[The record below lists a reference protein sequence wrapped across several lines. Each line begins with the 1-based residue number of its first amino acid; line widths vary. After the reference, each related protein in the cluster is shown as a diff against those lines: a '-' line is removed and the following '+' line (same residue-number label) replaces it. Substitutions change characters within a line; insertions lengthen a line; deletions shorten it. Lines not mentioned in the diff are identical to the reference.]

1 MIIPN
6 RAHKRRKVPANDPLI
21 ISDELL
27 RLWIL
32 RIMVPLNGSR
42 RFLGKECFD
51 NEAIAEFLE
60 LEIPDDF
67 MDEFNP
73 SSIIASLR
81 QKYQAA
87 EAEKISWTTIKELRL
102 NSERLAVLM
111 GLNETERR
119 LLEFAIILHSHRLLD
134 QAADYLGGLSNHLMF
149 HVLAVLLDLPLDE
162 VKPALATQGRLATA
176 GLLTVDGNS
185 GCCLNGKLDL
195 LSDHF
200 VVQMMTEMNDPAQ
213 LLRGMLTLSAPPTL
227 TLEDYPHISR
237 SLEVMRP
244 YLKAATEQKRKGVN
258 IFLYGPAGT
267 GKSELVRVLAKEM
280 AQELFEVAS
289 DDNNGDP
296 VNGEKRLRSYRAAQ
310 SFLSHRPT
318 FIMFDEVED
327 VFNDG
332 NDFWGKKST
341 AQCRKAWM
349 NQMLETNQVPTVWL
363 SNTVYGLDRAFLRRF
378 DMVLELPVPPKSQR
392 ERIVRASAGD
402 FLNETTISQ
411 LANADGLTPAVITR
425 AASVIRLI
433 KDQLPADRLSTAMS
447 HLVSNTMQAQGWG
460 ALSEGAIESRPSF
473 YDPRFI
479 NTSADLLALS
489 ERALKNPRGSL
500 CLYGPSGTG
509 KTAFG
514 RWLADKLG
522 RPLLVKRASDLLG
535 AYLGQ
540 TEQNIAAS
548 FREAQDSNAVLLIDE
563 VDSFLQDRRRAQ
575 RSWEVSQVN
584 EMLTQ
589 MESFAGVFIASTNL
603 MGDLDQATLRRFDVK
618 LRFDYLR
625 PEQAKQMLIC
635 QCADLGLIPP
645 NKQQLMLVAKMSVL
659 TLGDFAVVRRQA
671 RLCGLTNVDELIA
684 VLKEECALKEDGQKR
699 GIGFV

>member
-1 MIIPN
+1 
-6 RAHKRRKVPANDPLI
+6 
-21 ISDELL
+21 
-27 RLWIL
+27 
-32 RIMVPLNGSR
+32 
-42 RFLGKECFD
+42 
-51 NEAIAEFLE
+51 
-60 LEIPDDF
+60 
-67 MDEFNP
+67 
-73 SSIIASLR
+73 
-81 QKYQAA
+81 
-87 EAEKISWTTIKELRL
+87 
-102 NSERLAVLM
+102 
-111 GLNETERR
+111 
-119 LLEFAIILHSHRLLD
+119 
-134 QAADYLGGLSNHLMF
+134 
-149 HVLAVLLDLPLDE
+149 
-162 VKPALATQGRLATA
+162 
-176 GLLTVDGNS
+176 
-185 GCCLNGKLDL
+185 
-195 LSDHF
+195 
-200 VVQMMTEMNDPAQ
+200 
-213 LLRGMLTLSAPPTL
+213 MLTLSAPPTL

-244 YLKAATEQKRKGVN
+244 YLKAATQQKRKGVN

-349 NQMLETNQVPTVWL
+349 NQMLETNQVPTIWL

-402 FLNETTISQ
+402 FLNEATISQ

-433 KDQLPADRLSTAMS
+433 KDQLPADRLSPAMS

-489 ERALKNPRGSL
+489 ERVLKNPRGSL

-589 MESFAGVFIASTNL
+589 METFAGVFIASTNL

-618 LRFDYLR
+618 LRFDYLQ

-635 QCADLGLIPP
+635 QCADLGLMPP
-645 NKQQLMLVAKMSVL
+645 NEQQLMSVAKMSVL
-659 TLGDFAVVRRQA
+659 TSGDFAVVRRQA
-671 RLCGLTNVDELIA
+671 RLCG
-684 VLKEECALKEDGQKR
+684 
-699 GIGFV
+699 